1 MIFLLLIISCV
12 IGIWIR
18 GINNLE
24 RFYVLNIGLD
34 LVGMVVVYV
43 IFCSCLFDQ
52 EKKISDILIFIAL
65 LFSAFA
71 GVYFDLAAWL
81 VDGVPQIRVFNVL
94 VNTFYYLCQPTQ
106 AFLFWQYLKQFLNI
120 HSDHIGGFKMGKSV
134 IK

>member
-1 MIFLLLIISCV
+1 MQKLKKPTESNLLLSTMIFLLLIISCV

-71 GVYFDLAAWL
+71 GYISIWPP
-81 VDGVPQIRVFNVL
+81 GWWMGYRR
-94 VNTFYYLCQPTQ
+94 YG
-106 AFLFWQYLKQFLNI
+106 FLMYWSIPFIICVSLPRHFCSGSI
-120 HSDHIGGFKMGKSV
+120 
-134 IK
+134 

>member
-12 IGIWIR
+12 FGIWIR

-52 EKKISDILIFIAL
+52 EKKISDILVFIAL

-71 GVYFDLAAWL
+71 GGTTMA
-81 VDGVPQIRVFNVL
+81 I
-94 VNTFYYLCQPTQ
+94 
-106 AFLFWQYLKQFLNI
+106 NI
-120 HSDHIGGFKMGKSV
+120 P
-134 IK
+134 